1 MIFAPIILL
10 IINFIL
16 WKNYQFLTLKLN
28 LYDTPNDTLKQHKK
42 KISVITGSFILINIL
57 IIFLSSIFITEIIDI
72 FILSNYKVVY
82 LCLAIFLLGYIDDN
96 ISLNPSIR
104 ILLFI
109 IFFYLFL
116 FFDSDYLIQNIE
128 IDGYN
133 FTFKHSHAMIF
144 STLCFLIYINAFNFF
159 DGVNFQSGIH
169 VVFIYLILLFKLNFS
184 YEISSLLFFYIIFL
198 YFNGKNMVFLGN
210 SGAYLSATL
219 ISIFLIYYYKKHI
232 FSAAEIFVLM
242 SLPGLDML
250 RIFLSRLSKLKNPF
264 NGDLNHIHHLSV
276 KKLGLIRS
284 NILILFTQILN
295 YSFFLISKNEIF
307 SICFSIIVY
316 IFLISF
322 IKHQTINE

>member
-1 MIFAPIILL
+1 M
-10 IINFIL
+10 INFIL
-16 WKNYQFLTLKLN
+16 WKNYEFITLKLN
-28 LYDTPNDTLKQHKK
+28 LYDTPNDTLKPHKK
-42 KISVITGSFILINIL
+42 KISIITGSFILINIF
-57 IIFLSSIFITEIIDI
+57 IIFLTSIFTTEIINI
-72 FILSNYKVVY
+72 FILSNYKVIY

-104 ILLFI
+104 ILFFFT
-109 IFFYLFL
+109 FFYFFL
-116 FFDSDYLIQNIE
+116 YFDNDYLIENIE
-128 IDGYN
+128 INGYD

-159 DGVNFQSGIH
+159 DGINFQSGFH
-169 VVFIYLILLFKLNFS
+169 VVFIYLVFLFKLNFS
-184 YEISSLLFFYIIFL
+184 YEIFSLLFFYIIFL

-250 RIFLSRLSKLKNPF
+250 RIFISRLSKLKNPF

-276 KKLGLIRS
+276 NKLGLIKS
-284 NILILFTQILN
+284 NILISFIQILN
-295 YSFFLISKNEIF
+295 YAFFLISKNEIL
-307 SICFSIIVY
+307 SICFTIMVY
-316 IFLISF
+316 ILLINF
-322 IKHQTINE
+322 TKHRKINE